1 MYGYK
6 GTLFFSAL
14 HSESF
19 REDEYDEPECRE
31 IECVRR
37 AIAGMQ
43 LSAEP
48 VLCRRTMEGR

>member
-6 GTLFFSAL
+6 GTPFFPAL
-14 HSESF
+14 HGESF
-19 REDEYDEPECRE
+19 QEDEYDEPGCRE

-48 VLCRRTMEGR
+48 VLCRRAMEGK